1 MKRIILSGGGT
12 GGHIYP
18 AITIAREILKIE
30 EAEIL
35 FIGTPDGMESKII
48 PEEGFAFA
56 SIPVSGLK
64 RKITF
69 DNIKILMQAIH
80 SLFKA
85 KAVLNKFKPNI
96 VIGTGGY
103 VCGPILMAA
112 ALSRIPTLI
121 QEQNVIPGITNK
133 ILNRVVDKV
142 ALGYEE
148 ARIRFPKPEKCIYTG
163 NPIRPDVVSAQ
174 RAESRRKLG
183 ISPEVFMVVI
193 TGGSRGART
202 INRAMISVHEHF
214 KRDKGIC
221 LYHITGN
228 LEYDK
233 IVRELGLTDGKSF
246 GKGSRI
252 IKYEYD
258 MPAVLAAADL
268 IICRAGAVSLAELA
282 ARELPSILIPY
293 PYASGDHQT
302 FNARVFVKAEAAKM
316 IADKYVTEKELI
328 QDINDFRHQPE
339 TLERMSKATKK
350 IKKIYAGAD
359 IAQLALEMTENK
371 K

>member
-18 AITIAREILKIE
+18 AITIAREILKIK

-85 KAVLNKFKPNI
+85 KAVLNKFKPDI

-214 KRDKGIC
+214 KGDKEIC

-246 GKGSRI
+246 GEGSRI

-302 FNARVFVKAEAAKM
+302 FNARVFVKAEAAK
-316 IADKYVTEKELI
+316 
-328 QDINDFRHQPE
+328 
-339 TLERMSKATKK
+339 
-350 IKKIYAGAD
+350 
-359 IAQLALEMTENK
+359 
-371 K
+371 

>member
-85 KAVLNKFKPNI
+85 KAVLNKFKPDI

-148 ARIRFPKPEKCIYTG
+148 ARIRFPE
-163 NPIRPDVVSAQ
+163 PDVVSAQ

-214 KRDKGIC
+214 KGDKEIC

-246 GKGSRI
+246 GEGSRI

-339 TLERMSKATKK
+339 TLERMSEATKK

>member
-35 FIGTPDGMESKII
+35 FIGTRMGWSLKLFRKRDLLCINS
-48 PEEGFAFA
+48 GFG
-56 SIPVSGLK
+56 IK

-85 KAVLNKFKPNI
+85 KAVLNKFKPDI

-163 NPIRPDVVSAQ
+163 IR
-174 RAESRRKLG
+174 LG
-183 ISPEVFMVVI
+183 
-193 TGGSRGART
+193 
-202 INRAMISVHEHF
+202 
-214 KRDKGIC
+214 
-221 LYHITGN
+221 
-228 LEYDK
+228 
-233 IVRELGLTDGKSF
+233 
-246 GKGSRI
+246 
-252 IKYEYD
+252 
-258 MPAVLAAADL
+258 
-268 IICRAGAVSLAELA
+268 
-282 ARELPSILIPY
+282 
-293 PYASGDHQT
+293 
-302 FNARVFVKAEAAKM
+302 
-316 IADKYVTEKELI
+316 
-328 QDINDFRHQPE
+328 
-339 TLERMSKATKK
+339 RM
-350 IKKIYAGAD
+350 
-359 IAQLALEMTENK
+359 
-371 K
+371 

>member
-18 AITIAREILKIE
+18 AITIAREILKVE
-30 EAEIL
+30 SAEIL
-35 FIGTPDGMESKII
+35 FIGTPNGMESKII
-48 PEEGFAFA
+48 PEEGFKFS
-56 SIPVSGLK
+56 SIPVAGLK
-64 RKITF
+64 RKFTL
-69 DNIKILMQAIH
+69 DNIRILAQATG

-85 KAVLNKFKPNI
+85 KSILNQFKPDI

-112 ALSRIPTLI
+112 ALSGIPTLV
-121 QEQNVIPGITNK
+121 QEQNVIPGVTNK

-148 ARIRFPKPEKCIYTG
+148 ARSRFPKPEKCVYTG
-163 NPIRPDVVSAQ
+163 NPIRPDVISAQ
-174 RAESRRKLG
+174 RAESRKRLG
-183 ISPEVFMVVI
+183 IASDAFMVLI

-202 INRAMISVHEHF
+202 INRAMIGVHKHF
-214 KRDKGIC
+214 KENSDIC
-221 LYHITGN
+221 LYHVTGS

-233 IVRELGLTDGKSF
+233 IVQELGVTDGKSY
-246 GKGSRI
+246 GKSSRI

-258 MPAVLAAADL
+258 MPSALAAADL

-293 PYASGDHQT
+293 PYAAGDHQT

-316 IADKYVTEKELI
+316 IVDKYVTEKELI
-328 QDINDFRHQPE
+328 QDIDDLRQQPG
-339 TLERMSKATKK
+339 TLEWMSEAAKK

-359 IAQLALEMTENK
+359 IARLALEMAESK
-371 K
+371 R